1 MGIKYY
7 YLKERNEVI
16 AVLENTR
23 YDAASKI
30 AKVLTCTKSLGF
42 DLTKYV
48 MPSSF
53 RAVAKCHPADE
64 WNPEI
69 GEKVA
74 KEKLMRK
81 YYKAYDRQLEAFVQD
96 LNTAMFEVTQRF

>member
-7 YLKERNEVI
+7 HLKERNEVI

-23 YDAASKI
+23 YDAASKS

-42 DLTKYV
+42 DPTKYV

-64 WNPEI
+64 WNPKI

-96 LNTAMFEVTQRF
+96 LNAAMFEVTQRF